1 MFTFAGRKLSSFRDD
16 ERGATAMIFAISL
29 FALVMM
35 LGLAVDVARAI
46 HTKTKISNALD
57 GAALAA
63 AKSLHDG
70 RMSIADITA
79 LARRYF
85 DTNVMLNFGTI
96 SDFQATI
103 DRDNS
108 TVRLV
113 ATADVPTTF
122 ARIGGFDRV
131 TFPTTAAAA
140 FDPKDIELG
149 LSLDVTG
156 SMCDPCT
163 KIDDLRTAA
172 SDMVDILMPANKTS
186 SNKVRIALAPFA
198 AGVNAGS
205 YAVPATNKRTSD
217 TCVFERDGINQ
228 ATDAAPGAG
237 GYLKVAG
244 DRGVTNTRNNCP
256 SNAEVTAL
264 SDDNGALKRAIG
276 RLQER
281 RQHRRPPGHRLGL
294 VHGVAGMVVRVARRR
309 PPHRLRRQEDHQG
322 GRADDRRCLQHL
334 RWAVRSQLQQ
344 RLRAGARTRR
354 TSPDRL
360 CQNMKDKDV
369 KVYSIG
375 FKLDDARA
383 ENVLRDCASSAL
395 TFYRAEDGAAAAR
408 RLPPDRR
415 GPSAPAAVAITGCQ
429 RETTSAPETRR
440 RGGRPRRSF
449 SRALKALV

>member
-131 TFPTTAAAA
+131 TFPTTSAAA

-264 SDDNGALKRAIG
+264 SDDNRELKRAIG
-276 RLQER
+276 RLRSGGSTAGHLGTAWAWYTVSPEWSSVWPAAG
-281 RQHRRPPGHRLGL
+281 RPVAYGDKKTIKAVVLMTD
-294 VHGVAGMVVRVARRR
+294 GVYNTYGGQCDRSCSNVSAQARDSQDVA
-309 PPHRLRRQEDHQG
+309 H
-322 GRADDRRCLQHL
+322 
-334 RWAVRSQLQQ
+334 
-344 RLRAGARTRR
+344 
-354 TSPDRL
+354 RL
-360 CQNMKDKDV
+360 CQNMKDKNV

-395 TFYRAEDGAAAAR
+395 TFYRAEDGQQLRDAFRQIAEDLL
-408 RLPPDRR
+408 RLRL
-415 GPSAPAAVAITGCQ
+415 SQ
-429 RETTSAPETRR
+429 
-440 RGGRPRRSF
+440 
-449 SRALKALV
+449 

>member
-1 MFTFAGRKLSSFRDD
+1 LFTFAGRKLSSFRND

-85 DTNVMLNFGTI
+85 DANAMLNFGAI
-96 SDFQATI
+96 KDFQASI
-103 DRDNS
+103 DKDNS

-113 ATADVPTTF
+113 ATADVPTAF
-122 ARIGGFDRV
+122 ARVGGFDKV
-131 TFPTTAAAA
+131 TFPTTSAAA

-156 SMCDPCT
+156 SMCSPCT
-163 KIDDLRTAA
+163 KIEDLRTAA

-198 AGVNAGS
+198 AGVNAGA
-205 YAVPATNKRTSD
+205 YALPATNKRASD
-217 TCVFERDGINQ
+217 TCVFERDGTNQ

-237 GYLKVAG
+237 DYLKVAG
-244 DRGVTNTRNNCP
+244 DRGVTDARNNCP
-256 SNAEVTAL
+256 SSAEVTAL

-276 RLQER
+276 RFRSGGSTAGHLGTAWAWYSVSPEWSSVWPVAS
-281 RQHRRPPGHRLGL
+281 RPVAYGDKKTIKAVVLMTD
-294 VHGVAGMVVRVARRR
+294 GVYNTYGGQCDRGCSNTSAQARNSQDVAN
-309 PPHRLRRQEDHQG
+309 
-322 GRADDRRCLQHL
+322 
-334 RWAVRSQLQQ
+334 
-344 RLRAGARTRR
+344 
-354 TSPDRL
+354 RL
-360 CQNMKDKDV
+360 CQNMKDKNV

-375 FKLDDARA
+375 FKLDDRRA
-383 ENVLRDCASSAL
+383 EDVLRDCASSAL
-395 TFYRAEDGAAAAR
+395 TFYRAENGDQLRDAFRQIAEDLL
-408 RLPPDRR
+408 RLRL
-415 GPSAPAAVAITGCQ
+415 SQ
-429 RETTSAPETRR
+429 
-440 RGGRPRRSF
+440 
-449 SRALKALV
+449 